1 MRQLH
6 SLARLRA
13 ADRDNLVRALDRL
26 PPEQREVLRLRFI
39 EGRGLADTAGALGTT
54 EPEVKRLQARAL
66 LALRAELEP
75 EPPR

>member
-1 MRQLH
+1 LRQLH

-26 PPEQREVLRLRFI
+26 PPEQRAVLRFRFI
-39 EGRGLADTAGALGTT
+39 DGRGLADTAGVLGTT
-54 EPEVKRLQARAL
+54 ESEVKRLQARAL
-66 LALRAELEP
+66 VALRRELEN